1 MDQDKAQI
9 IYEIIQGLRPRD
21 FKAAMESGY
30 SPEEIVDACNEI
42 ARLAKLEPVLSV
54 DDLL

>member
-21 FKAAMESGY
+21 FKAAMEAGY